1 MALSWKVNPR
11 SRGLVMHVLVK
22 MRSLNLRLLPLVL
35 WCLTSHGTV
44 GMRLVRNRRSSTP
57 TDLISMLIVLTLQS
71 PTDTR
76 SNAHTR
82 SMLQPRGH
90 EGSAP
95 MSRSTLPTSKQWARP
110 CPSSWRRST
119 APAGNYVQSGLAHR
133 PKRGALPGPSVGADG
148 IGSWRRY
155 AAARPRCQIRDTRRE
170 LVPRGFGLLS
180 LSRRAVSCRVAE
192 RHRGVP

>member
-44 GMRLVRNRRSSTP
+44 GMRL
-57 TDLISMLIVLTLQS
+57 S